1 MYRAFLPICV
11 TLAGLTQACS
21 PNDLDNANLRPSLTM
36 IRIGEAIPD
45 DPPVIPDDHYLP
57 GIQIEAEDYE
67 YDETARRMGAP
78 PPFAGELVD
87 LSRVV
92 DLDDPVPL
100 EKHAEY
106 DYTTGNGALL
116 DGETSENSFNFDDVK
131 QGAIGDCY
139 LVAALSSSVYA
150 DSDGSVRDGLV
161 RELADADG
169 FVTSYAVRLYDAW
182 GEPQDVFVDADLVR
196 KNGKPTYARS
206 MDSDS
211 DGEEWVVSLFEK
223 AYAGWHGGYQ
233 EVGDGGWAGDVMQ
246 AITGSTANYRR
257 IEYLSDAT
265 ILSSIENAVADNR
278 PVVAGTWG
286 KDDDVDYEGTNIYAW
301 HAYSVLGVKR
311 PEGEDPQV
319 TLRNPWGRVEPAGN
333 GPDDGIFDLPLPEFR
348 RLYQGLTFGGNA
360 RRDVTAPSNVTDLAT
375 VAVLEGRASL
385 SFSAPGDDRDEGLA
399 ASYDLRISTEPL
411 TDANFIEGTRLDI
424 GSPQAPGSEE
434 SVSFVLPD
442 GAGPWYVAL
451 RVEDEAQNISALSN
465 VLKLESSDPPVDGVE
480 PTLFDFEGGE
490 QGWATTGLFHRSS
503 LEAVSGQYAMWMGQE
518 STIDYNT
525 GDRVEASLT
534 SPVIDL
540 TEHTTVRLMWES
552 LLDAE
557 ASTARDQAVVEVATQ
572 AGGFDNWTTV
582 WEKKAP
588 TTTFKLENLDL
599 SSYGGKQIQL
609 RFRFDSVDAS
619 NNEGLGWFIDDVWI
633 WTE

>member
-45 DPPVIPDDHYLP
+45 DPPVVPDDHYLP

-92 DLDDPVPL
+92 DLEDPVPL

-106 DYTTGNGALL
+106 DYATGNGALL

-139 LVAALSSSVYA
+139 LVAALSASVYA

-161 RELADADG
+161 RELTDADG

-246 AITGSTANYRR
+246 AITGSTANYRK

-311 PEGEDPQV
+311 PEGEEPQV

-490 QGWATTGLFHRSS
+490 QGWETTGLFHRSS
-503 LEAVSGQYAMWMGQE
+503 LEVVSGQYAMWMGQE

-552 LLDAE
+552 LLDVE

-572 AGGFDNWTTV
+572 AGGFDNWTPV
-582 WEKKAP
+582 WEKEAP

-599 SSYGGKQIQL
+599 SSYGGKKVQL